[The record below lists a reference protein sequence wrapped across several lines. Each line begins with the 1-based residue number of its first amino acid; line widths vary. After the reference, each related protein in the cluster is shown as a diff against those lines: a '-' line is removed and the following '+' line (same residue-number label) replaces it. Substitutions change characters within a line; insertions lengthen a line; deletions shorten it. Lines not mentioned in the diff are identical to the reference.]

1 MLIYL
6 FDELPMSF
14 EPLFMKAPRRTAA
27 TSNGFSDAYRDVPCT
42 PPARTNGTENV
53 QHAKAIAAIAVA
65 RLDMYR
71 LTRASSACAHVVV
84 CELVIRVGKIEAPFP
99 FVCGTL
105 QILSLWERAV
115 AFRRPSWRK
124 TRTITRLRSSW
135 TDRCVNPRLTA
146 HTTRREDDRDPIF

>member
-1 MLIYL
+1 MNERVVRAGEPRNPALASPPRITDAPRCMRPYPRRLLIYL

-53 QHAKAIAAIAVA
+53 QHAKAIAATAVA

-71 LTRASSACAHVVV
+71 LTRASSAMCARG
-84 CELVIRVGKIEAPFP
+84 CGELVISRVGKNKAPFP
-99 FVCGTL
+99 FRL
-105 QILSLWERAV
+105 WHPQILSL
-115 AFRRPSWRK
+115 
-124 TRTITRLRSSW
+124 
-135 TDRCVNPRLTA
+135 
-146 HTTRREDDRDPIF
+146 